1 MPNSFLK
8 FASLGPDRSCLAG
21 TRWIAATLLV
31 IFVSSEVIA
40 QVLPNT
46 AANRRRGVAGCTQ
59 TRSGITCPGGGGGGG
74 GGGYSGYNA
83 NTMMM
88 GVMGNA
94 MNSFMQGYQRGL
106 AIRARKQKG
115 NRLNDRG
122 LQYERQKNWSSAAS
136 SYRQALQ
143 YWNHPTIVSNLRRVE
158 DELSGAGDRRR
169 KAERRRRAQLAAKR
183 KSLQA
188 MIGNL
193 ANSLGQ
199 GGTLS
204 STPDDDLGF
213 VQPGGTAFFGAGGG
227 SGGSV
232 ETKTSPDE
240 NGLSFMGPKDQY
252 FSKGT
257 KYSATTDLRDSA
269 SDQLAVTRDRQLSGK
284 PVEEKGGLDFYQP
297 SDKVKGAGQAGL
309 APGKPIPVKRQ
320 PTSRKAELLLDSLE
334 YGGRD
339 WQRSR
344 DYLLKKL
351 KDNPTDRDVRA
362 ALQNLNEAQMLA
374 NKLERVKRQEM
385 TEKIIGEA
393 LMASL
398 HGDEV
403 TARDK
408 FAEALKLSP
417 NDTGLQEVYQDVQV
431 KLTRKANILARKGLL
446 AGDRG
451 DDLKERAYFQKALK
465 LSPNDTG
472 LQKVYQDVQVKLT
485 RKANILARKGLLA
498 GDRGD
503 YIKERAYFQKAL
515 TLNPNDDGIKAAL
528 EVTQKNLDAQAEKL
542 LAKGLTAGFQ
552 GNALKEVELY
562 KQAYIRKPYDAS
574 IKEVLIHAQKTLND
588 EAHALTAKGVE
599 VSHFGNEQRA
609 LIYFKQALLRR
620 PHDQGIKDVIKRSEE
635 IIAKQQAQKT
645 SK

>member
-451 DDLKERAYFQKALK
+451 D
-465 LSPNDTG
+465 
-472 LQKVYQDVQVKLT
+472 
-485 RKANILARKGLLA
+485 
-498 GDRGD
+498 

-542 LAKGLTAGFQ
+542 LARGLTAGFQ
-552 GNALKEVELY
+552 GTALKEVELY